1 MFRAVLFSIVL
12 LLAAGQN
19 VSMVCQTWCLDATA
33 ASGCHCRYAT
43 DSLTLIG
50 DDSCDDRP
58 PSDSAVLREDARS
71 SVSAPNADHALA
83 VPRYQ
88 LTPATAGTRPDHEVC
103 LLPSLEKRPL
113 ETVLRI

>member
-12 LLAAGQN
+12 LLATGQN
-19 VSMVCQTWCLDATA
+19 VSMVCQTWCPDATA
-33 ASGCHCRYAT
+33 ASGCHRRHAT
-43 DSLTLIG
+43 DSLTLSG
-50 DDSCDDRP
+50 DDSCDDRA
-58 PSDSAVLREDARS
+58 PSDSAVLREDARR

-88 LTPATAGTRPDHEVC
+88 WPPATAGTRPDQEVE
-103 LLPSLEKRPL
+103 LLPSLETRPL